1 MGSKLLTIFVLMCL
15 ALPVSAQT
23 LIPATSEDL
32 SDFDRQVSQS
42 LRKTTQSGD
51 FNQAVTEEAKKLGTS
66 VKAEA
71 GKAKKANSKAAA
83 AKAAKDAKASS
94 PANNDR
100 GNSSNA
106 PGQMKKS
113 N

>member
-1 MGSKLLTIFVLMCL
+1 MKNILFKILIVMCV

-32 SDFDRQVSQS
+32 SDFDRQV
-42 LRKTTQSGD
+42 TQTLKENNQGRE
-51 FNQAVTEEAKKLGTS
+51 FGQAVAEEAKKLGSAAATNGS
-66 VKAEA
+66 AVKA
-71 GKAKKANSKAAA
+71 KSKAASG
-83 AKAAKDAKASS
+83 KATKDAKTSS

-106 PGQMKKS
+106 PGKTKK
-113 N
+113 